1 MSRETS
7 KIYDT
12 PLSEHDCQV
21 FSDFY
26 YNFLGQ
32 SEDNSINLLKSLT
45 LMRQN
50 RRRLVIHNLI
60 AARKLAEE
68 IFLKPEERE
77 KILIYPSILE
87 NIWQQVLEY
96 KRNFTGNNLP
106 IQPLQQMV
114 VNYFS
119 QIDIAAKQLKEAL
132 KQTPSIQPK
141 DKFNLSIAF
150 AGTEELKQ
158 QKRAE
163 YQWLLI
169 ALNDH
174 PFLCILP
181 ADATDSTM
189 ALGKLRN
196 YLNQMFGAQA
206 SNLYVEFFVMAGGFL
221 KKNFRLEL
229 SGRNPLFEV
238 SFSSPKSPNSQQVI
252 LAHHNAKFNLAYE
265 ILSAE
270 FPIETFFWETL
281 D

>member
-21 FSDFY
+21 FLDFY
-26 YNFLGQ
+26 NNFLGQ
-32 SEDNSINLLKSLT
+32 SEDDSLNVLKTLT

-50 RRRLVIHNLI
+50 RRRLVIHNLV

-68 IFLKPEERE
+68 IFPDPETRK
-77 KILIYPSILE
+77 KILTYPSILE

-96 KRNFTGNNLP
+96 KRNFSTTNFP
-106 IQPLQQMV
+106 IQPLQQMIA
-114 VNYFS
+114 NYLL
-119 QIDIAAKQLKEAL
+119 QIDDLSNQLEEVL
-132 KQTPSIQPK
+132 KKTPSIQPK

-150 AGTEELKQ
+150 ASTGELKQ

-169 ALNDH
+169 ALANH

-196 YLNQMFGAQA
+196 YLNQMFGDQA
-206 SNLYVEFFVMAGGFL
+206 SSMYIEFFVMAGGYL
-221 KKNFRLEL
+221 KRTLRVEL
-229 SGRNPLFEV
+229 SGRNPLFEI
-238 SFSSPKSPNSQQVI
+238 SFSAPNLPSSHQVV

-265 ILSAE
+265 ILNAE
-270 FPIETFFWETL
+270 FPLETFFWETIE
-281 D
+281 

>member
-7 KIYDT
+7 KTYDT

-21 FSDFY
+21 FLDFY
-26 YNFLGQ
+26 NNFLGQ
-32 SEDNSINLLKSLT
+32 SEDNSLNLLKSLT

-50 RRRLVIHNLI
+50 RRRLVVHNLI

-68 IFLKPEERE
+68 IFLKPEQRE

-96 KRNFTGNNLP
+96 KHNFTDNNFP
-106 IQPLQQMV
+106 IEPLQQMV
-114 VNYFS
+114 ANYFS
-119 QIDIAAKQLKEAL
+119 QIDIAAKELKEVL

-169 ALNDH
+169 ALADH

-181 ADATDSTM
+181 ADAADSTM

-196 YLNQMFGAQA
+196 YLNQMFGPKAT
-206 SNLYVEFFVMAGGFL
+206 SLYVEFFVMAGGFL
-221 KKNFRLEL
+221 KKNYRIEL

-238 SFSSPKSPNSQQVI
+238 SFSSPKLPNSNQLI
-252 LAHHNAKFNLAYE
+252 LVHHNAKFNLAYE
-265 ILSAE
+265 ILSNE